1 MLIVK
6 TYIGYLDLKWIY
18 FDEENEVFQYQ
29 DQKNTSNWIMVA
41 APLTVFLL
49 KGIASALNSVFGTL
63 SYTMN
68 ISIAMIGTLIVCGIL
83 MISKVRKK
91 DPRTGWKTVVLK
103 EKDLRTLLVKVNS
116 IFIIKILF
124 IILEIYFLVT
134 YIRETDFLCLM
145 IYLLAFA
152 CVIHFHQ
159 EFKTSKIKKILKK
172 QKIVLNGLRDS

>member
-6 TYIGYLDLKWIY
+6 TYIGYLDSKWIY
-18 FDEENEVFQYQ
+18 FDEENEVFQYN

-49 KGIASALNSVFGTL
+49 KGIASVLNSAFGTL
-63 SYTMN
+63 SYTVN
-68 ISIAMIGTLIVCGIL
+68 ISIAMTGTLIVFGML
-83 MISKVRKK
+83 MIAKARKK
-91 DPRTGWKTVVLK
+91 DLRTGWKTVVLK
-103 EKDLRTLLVKVNS
+103 EKDLRTLLVKVIS

-124 IILEIYFLVT
+124 IILGIYFLVT

-152 CVIHFHQ
+152 CVMHFHQ
-159 EFKTSKIKKILKK
+159 EIKTRKIIKLLKR
-172 QKIVLNGLRDS
+172 QTGSTGQ

>member
-1 MLIVK
+1 
-6 TYIGYLDLKWIY
+6 
-18 FDEENEVFQYQ
+18 
-29 DQKNTSNWIMVA
+29 MVA
-41 APLTVFLL
+41 APLAVFLL
-49 KGIASALNSVFGTL
+49 KGIASALNSTFGTL
-63 SYTMN
+63 SYTIN
-68 ISIAMIGTLIVCGIL
+68 ISIAMIGTLIVCGML

-103 EKDLRTLLVKVNS
+103 EKDLRTLLVKVIS

-124 IILEIYFLVT
+124 IILGIYFLVT

-159 EFKTSKIKKILKK
+159 EFKTSRIKKILKK
-172 QKIVLNGLRDS
+172 QKILLNGLRDL

>member
-1 MLIVK
+1 MKI
-6 TYIGYLDLKWIY
+6 YIGYLDSKWIY

-49 KGIASALNSVFGTL
+49 KGIASALNSAFGTL